1 MALPSEENCIVELVR
16 LDDAAAYRAGYV
28 CIRQL
33 ALVLRNASLKPVAEK
48 SSKKTGHKDV
58 VKGGKESKSKSGKTK
73 GAKVAKGPKGKSGK
87 SRLITE
93 TLVSWPYVRAMF
105 LWARLVSEVKA
116 LKDLA
121 YPLYMVILGS
131 VKSQSSLSFA
141 PFCLHGLRA
150 LNELAEKTQKL
161 VPLSALL
168 LRLLDINLKAIDK
181 APKGSEEVAAE
192 DLHIEMLLALP
203 NFKEETLT
211 KLGSCVCALFTE
223 HLAVLSRSVAF
234 PELAT
239 PVLLHLR
246 RFSKSVASE
255 NSVGLTTCAAWFE
268 ER

>member
-1 MALPSEENCIVELVR
+1 MELVR

-48 SSKKTGHKDV
+48 SSKKTGHNEV
-58 VKGGKESKSKSGKTK
+58 VKGGKASKSKSGKTKASK
-73 GAKVAKGPKGKSGK
+73 GAKVAKGPKGKAGK

-181 APKGSEEVAAE
+181 APKGWGW
-192 DLHIEMLLALP
+192 DM
-203 NFKEETLT
+203 
-211 KLGSCVCALFTE
+211 GC
-223 HLAVLSRSVAF
+223 
-234 PELAT
+234 
-239 PVLLHLR
+239 
-246 RFSKSVASE
+246 
-255 NSVGLTTCAAWFE
+255 
-268 ER
+268 